1 MSDMLGSRQ
10 KYVQDTSHLTSIDF
24 LWWDTVEIRE
34 QGDTYAKWQGD
45 LRQFSNNIS
54 QVIQKFSV
62 KNSKLYELLCPALK
76 QIMKKHQTVQVVQ
89 GQIIYNYSKYV
100 RNMIA
105 PYNERSI

>member
-1 MSDMLGSRQ
+1 MAGLFATIFLQYLTGNS
-10 KYVQDTSHLTSIDF
+10 KVQ
-24 LWWDTVEIRE
+24 R
-34 QGDTYAKWQGD
+34 
-45 LRQFSNNIS
+45 
-54 QVIQKFSV
+54 

-105 PYNERSI
+105 SYNERSI

>member
-10 KYVQDTSHLTSIDF
+10 KYVQDTSRLTSIDF

-62 KNSKLYELLCPALK
+62 KTQNCTSCY
-76 QIMKKHQTVQVVQ
+76 VQH
-89 GQIIYNYSKYV
+89 
-100 RNMIA
+100 
-105 PYNERSI
+105 

>member
-10 KYVQDTSHLTSIDF
+10 KYVQDTSRLTSIDF

-34 QGDTYAKWQGD
+34 QGDIYARWQGD

-54 QVIQKFSV
+54 QVIQNFSV
-62 KNSKLYELLCPALK
+62 KTQNCTSCYPALK

-89 GQIIYNYSKYV
+89 G
-100 RNMIA
+100 R
-105 PYNERSI
+105 